1 MSSRILRLSSTD
13 FSRSPEPFASLK
25 ATVRLK
31 KHICVIGAGP
41 AGLRVTKDLIEMGH
55 TVSCFEKMPKLGG
68 VFLKTYD
75 NMRFVSSS
83 LLSAWSDHS
92 DGQEHSPTYWTADE
106 YISYCETFAEKYD
119 LLKHIY
125 FCHEIEEV
133 QKNVDTGKWNVMV
146 QTPSTNVYGVPS
158 LPSAFGYG
166 SLQEVKPDMEENGG
180 DSRSFPRE
188 LRRRSRRI
196 SKYKRCKALATGKA
210 LATDKALVTDKA
222 LEKATDKA
230 LALLRFSLQFDA
242 IAVCSGA
249 NSEPVIPIF
258 KGISEFKGE
267 IIHSNDYMNPTR
279 FAGKRVLIVGSG
291 ESAADIMNEVSKV
304 ALKTAIVIRGKH
316 GHIIPR
322 YQGNSNSVTDLNT
335 NRCRYSNSYIFGD
348 TIGYVTQW
356 FKYIISKWIFC
367 KKNELLR
374 LTSTEFPRSPAPSA
388 TGRSNISSNK
398 IIAKIA
404 ELNMAQKTSAFSKY
418 GCKSS
423 GFVEAIV
430 LRDAELFRSDFE
442 LVENGVLFN
451 SFDYVYGVPSENFG
465 YRLRFPPNNEAGR
478 VLENGTK
485 FDCDTIIACTGYKSA
500 FPFFDK
506 YHPELSHAGMNPR
519 LNYKQIFN
527 IQYPGEV
534 AFIGFVRPAFG
545 STTAIIELQS
555 RLFSYV
561 ISGKGKLPSIEEQQR
576 VVINDT
582 KEWSSRFKYDTNR
595 INSIVDYQIYCD
607 SLAKIMGVMPNLI
620 EIFFRNPYLWSKI
633 MFGPLTTHQY
643 RLWRKTEAIAE
654 VFRGN
659 SVDVVEGVVERTEA
673 LSGCKRSEKRWNSV
687 GGSRRSCERS
697 EQKCSESI
705 KIIERQPYGDF
716 LETVIT
722 GTFLIITKII
732 TLFWSDM

>member
-1 MSSRILRLSSTD
+1 M
-13 FSRSPEPFASLK
+13 
-25 ATVRLK
+25 VYK

-83 LLSAWSDHS
+83 ILSAWSDYS
-92 DGQEHSPTYWTADE
+92 DGQEHTPTYWTADE
-106 YISYCETFAEKYD
+106 YISYCEKFAEKYD
-119 LLKHIY
+119 LLKHVH
-125 FCHEIEEV
+125 FCHQIEEIR
-133 QKNVDTGKWNVMV
+133 KCSTNGKWLVTV
-146 QTPSTNVYGVPS
+146 
-158 LPSAFGYG
+158 
-166 SLQEVKPDMEENGG
+166 QEVIPET
-180 DSRSFPRE
+180 
-188 LRRRSRRI
+188 
-196 SKYKRCKALATGKA
+196 KYKRCIKA
-210 LATDKALVTDKA
+210 LATDKAIA
-222 LEKATDKA
+222 LATD
-230 LALLRFSLQFDA
+230 LNRFSSEFDA

-249 NSEPVIPIF
+249 NSDPVTPIF
-258 KGISEFKGE
+258 QGQDIFKGE
-267 IIHSNDYMNPTR
+267 IIHSNDYLNPSR
-279 FAGKRVLIVGSG
+279 FEGKRVLIVGSG

-356 FKYIISKWIFC
+356 FKYIISK
-367 KKNELLR
+367 
-374 LTSTEFPRSPAPSA
+374 
-388 TGRSNISSNK
+388 ISQTPSNK

-404 ELNMAQKTSAFSKY
+404 ELNMEQKTSAFSKY

-423 GFVEAIV
+423 GFVESIV
-430 LRDAELFRSDFE
+430 LRDAEMFRSEFE
-442 LVENGVLFN
+442 LVENGAVFKN
-451 SFDYVYGVPSENFG
+451 G
-465 YRLRFPPNNEAGR
+465 AKR
-478 VLENGTK
+478 VLEDGTT

-506 YHPELSHAGMNPR
+506 YHPELSHVGMNPR

-527 IQYPGEV
+527 IQYPGEI

-561 ISGKGKLPSIEEQQR
+561 MSDKIQLPSIEEQQR

-582 KEWSSRFKYDTNR
+582 IEWSSRFKYDINR

-607 SLAKIMGVMPNLI
+607 SLAKIMGVMPNVTA
-620 EIFFRNPYLWSKI
+620 IFFRNPYLWSKI

-643 RLWRKTEAIAE
+643 RLVER
-654 VFRGN
+654 
-659 SVDVVEGVVERTEA
+659 SVDEVG
-673 LSGCKRSEKRWNSV
+673 GYKRSEKRLNSEYECRRNKD
-687 GGSRRSCERS
+687 SRTPLEDSD
-697 EQKCSESI
+697 SI
-705 KIIERQPYGDF
+705 KILERQPYGDF

-722 GTFLIITKII
+722 STFLIITKIL
-732 TLFWSDM
+732 TLFWSEPKP

>member
-1 MSSRILRLSSTD
+1 MTL
-13 FSRSPEPFASLK
+13 
-25 ATVRLK
+25 LK

-83 LLSAWSDHS
+83 LLSAWSDYS

-106 YISYCETFAEKYD
+106 YISYCEKFAEKYD

-125 FCHEIEEV
+125 FCHQIEEIR
-133 QKNVDTGKWNVMV
+133 KNVDTGKWVV
-146 QTPSTNVYGVPS
+146 TV
-158 LPSAFGYG
+158 
-166 SLQEVKPDMEENGG
+166 QEVIPDT
-180 DSRSFPRE
+180 
-188 LRRRSRRI
+188 
-196 SKYKRCKALATGKA
+196 KYKRCI
-210 LATDKALVTDKA
+210 
-222 LEKATDKA
+222 KATDKA

-249 NSEPVIPIF
+249 NSQPVTPIF
-258 KGISEFKGE
+258 KGQHIFKGE
-267 IIHSNDYMNPTR
+267 FIHSNDYLNPSR
-279 FAGKRVLIVGSG
+279 FEGNRVLIVGSG
-291 ESAADIMNEVSKV
+291 ESAADIMNEVSNV

-356 FKYIISKWIFC
+356 FKYIISKLNFR
-367 KKNELLR
+367 KKD
-374 LTSTEFPRSPAPSA
+374 
-388 TGRSNISSNK
+388 ISSNK

-404 ELNMAQKTSAFSKY
+404 ELNMEQKTSAFSKY

-430 LRDAELFRSDFE
+430 LRDAEMFRSEFQ
-442 LVENGVLFN
+442 LVENGALFKDGK
-451 SFDYVYGVPSENFG
+451 SFE
-465 YRLRFPPNNEAGR
+465 
-478 VLENGTK
+478 
-485 FDCDTIIACTGYKSA
+485 CDTVIVCTGYKSA

-506 YHPELSHAGMNPR
+506 YHPEISHAGMNPR

-527 IQYPGEV
+527 IQYPKEIV
-534 AFIGFVRPAFG
+534 FIGFVRPAFG

-561 ISGKGKLPSIEEQQR
+561 MSNKTQLPSIEEQQLDI
-576 VVINDT
+576 INDT
-582 KEWSSRFKYDTNR
+582 IEWSSRFKYDTNR
-595 INSIVDYQIYCD
+595 INSIVDYQLYCD
-607 SLAKIMGVMPNLI
+607 SLAKIMGVMPNLT
-620 EIFFRNPYLWSKI
+620 ELFFMNPYLWSKI

-643 RLWRKTEAIAE
+643 KLRRIIFLDSEINEA
-654 VFRGN
+654 
-659 SVDVVEGVVERTEA
+659 T
-673 LSGCKRSEKRWNSV
+673 
-687 GGSRRSCERS
+687 
-697 EQKCSESI
+697 
-705 KIIERQPYGDF
+705 KIIIRQPYGNF
-716 LETVIT
+716 LES
-722 GTFLIITKII
+722 IITASF
-732 TLFWSDM
+732 LVFGSSWRFLLHLVCRLDPS

>member
-1 MSSRILRLSSTD
+1 MTKLLRLSSPD
-13 FSRSPEPFASLK
+13 FSRDPEPFASLK
-25 ATVRLK
+25 APDRLK

-83 LLSAWSDHS
+83 LLTAWSDHS

-119 LLKHIY
+119 LLKHIH
-125 FCHEIEEV
+125 FCHEIEEIR
-133 QKNVDTGKWNVMV
+133 KCSTNGKWVV
-146 QTPSTNVYGVPS
+146 TV
-158 LPSAFGYG
+158 
-166 SLQEVKPDMEENGG
+166 QEVIPDT
-180 DSRSFPRE
+180 
-188 LRRRSRRI
+188 
-196 SKYKRCKALATGKA
+196 KYKRYI
-210 LATDKALVTDKA
+210 
-222 LEKATDKA
+222 KATVKA
-230 LALLRFSLQFDA
+230 IDLKYFSSEFDA

-249 NSEPVIPIF
+249 NSEPVTPIF
-258 KGISEFKGE
+258 QGISEFKGE
-267 IIHSNDYMNPTR
+267 IIHSNDYLNPTR

-322 YQGNSNSVTDLNT
+322 YQGNSNSGFQSRPDGSLQVTDLNT

-356 FKYIISKWIFC
+356 FKYIISK
-367 KKNELLR
+367 
-374 LTSTEFPRSPAPSA
+374 
-388 TGRSNISSNK
+388 ISQTPSNK

-404 ELNMAQKTSAFSKY
+404 ELNMTQKTSAFSKY

-442 LVENGVLFN
+442 LNDNGAVFQ
-451 SFDYVYGVPSENFG
+451 
-465 YRLRFPPNNEAGR
+465 NEAVFKNGAKR
-478 VLENGTK
+478 VLENDTK
-485 FDCDTIIACTGYKSA
+485 FVCDTIIACTGYKSA

-506 YHPELSHAGMNPR
+506 YHPEISHTGVNPR

-527 IQYPGEV
+527 IQYPKEIV
-534 AFIGFVRPAFG
+534 FIGFVRPAFG

-561 ISGKGKLPSIEEQQR
+561 MSGKGKLPSIEEQQR
-576 VVINDT
+576 VIINDT
-582 KEWSSRFKYDTNR
+582 IEWSSRFKYDVKR
-595 INSIVDYQIYCD
+595 INSIVDYQLYCD
-607 SLAKIMGVMPNLI
+607 SLAKIMGVMPNLTT
-620 EIFFRNPYLWSKI
+620 IFFRNPYLWSKI

-643 RLWRKTEAIAE
+643 RL
-654 VFRGN
+654 
-659 SVDVVEGVVERTEA
+659 VERA
-673 LSGCKRSEKRWNSV
+673 VGDGCKRSDKRWNS
-687 GGSRRSCERS
+687 GDDSRRSLEGV
-697 EQKCSESI
+697 ESI

-732 TLFWSDM
+732 SLFWKKT

>member
-1 MSSRILRLSSTD
+1 MT
-13 FSRSPEPFASLK
+13 
-25 ATVRLK
+25 LK

-83 LLSAWSDHS
+83 LLTAWSDHS

-106 YISYCETFAEKYD
+106 YISYCEKFAEKYD
-119 LLKHIY
+119 LLKHIH
-125 FCHEIEEV
+125 FCHQIEEIR
-133 QKNVDTGKWNVMV
+133 KNVDNGKWMV
-146 QTPSTNVYGVPS
+146 TV
-158 LPSAFGYG
+158 
-166 SLQEVKPDMEENGG
+166 QEVIPDT
-180 DSRSFPRE
+180 
-188 LRRRSRRI
+188 
-196 SKYKRCKALATGKA
+196 KYKRCI
-210 LATDKALVTDKA
+210 
-222 LEKATDKA
+222 KATVKA
-230 LALLRFSLQFDA
+230 IDLKYFSSEFDA

-249 NSEPVIPIF
+249 NSEPVTPIF
-258 KGISEFKGE
+258 QGQHLFKGE

-356 FKYIISKWIFC
+356 FKYIISKLNFR
-367 KKNELLR
+367 KKDI
-374 LTSTEFPRSPAPSA
+374 SA
-388 TGRSNISSNK
+388 NK

-430 LRDAELFRSDFE
+430 LKDAELFRSDFE
-442 LVENGVLFN
+442 LNENGSVFK
-451 SFDYVYGVPSENFG
+451 DGK
-465 YRLRFPPNNEAGR
+465 
-478 VLENGTK
+478 T
-485 FDCDTIIACTGYKSA
+485 FDCNTIIACTGYKSA

-506 YHPELSHAGMNPR
+506 YHPEISHVGMNPR

-527 IQYPGEV
+527 IQYSGEI

-555 RLFSYV
+555 KLFSYI
-561 ISGKGKLPSIEEQQR
+561 ISSKCKLPSIEEQYT
-576 VVINDT
+576 VAINDA
-582 KEWSSRFKYDTNR
+582 KEWSFRFKYDTTR
-595 INSIVDYQIYCD
+595 INSIVDYQLYCD
-607 SLAKIMGVMPNLI
+607 SLAKIMGIMPNLTN
-620 EIFFRNPYLWSKI
+620 IFFRNPYLWSKM

-643 RLWRKTEAIAE
+643 QIMYRNPSTTIYGFQTLQHI
-654 VFRGN
+654 
-659 SVDVVEGVVERTEA
+659 A
-673 LSGCKRSEKRWNSV
+673 LSSAKGV
-687 GGSRRSCERS
+687 GISDNATN
-697 EQKCSESI
+697 
-705 KIIERQPYGDF
+705 IIERHSYGDG
-716 LETVIT
+716 LE
-722 GTFLIITKII
+722 LIITIPFFII
-732 TLFWSDM
+732 SQLIKLFT

>member
-1 MSSRILRLSSTD
+1 MT
-13 FSRSPEPFASLK
+13 
-25 ATVRLK
+25 LK

-41 AGLRVTKDLIEMGH
+41 AGLRVTKDLIELGH

-83 LLSAWSDHS
+83 ILSAWSDYS

-106 YISYCETFAEKYD
+106 YISYCEKFAEKYD
-119 LLKHIY
+119 LLKHIH
-125 FCHEIEEV
+125 FCHQIEEIR
-133 QKNVDTGKWNVMV
+133 KCSNTGKWVV
-146 QTPSTNVYGVPS
+146 TV
-158 LPSAFGYG
+158 
-166 SLQEVKPDMEENGG
+166 QEVVPDT
-180 DSRSFPRE
+180 
-188 LRRRSRRI
+188 
-196 SKYKRCKALATGKA
+196 KYKRCKALATVKVS
-210 LATDKALVTDKA
+210 KKV
-222 LEKATDKA
+222 

-249 NSEPVIPIF
+249 NSQPVTPIF
-258 KGISEFKGE
+258 QGQDIFKGE
-267 IIHSNDYMNPTR
+267 IIHSNDYLNPSR
-279 FAGKRVLIVGSG
+279 FEGKRVLIIGSG
-291 ESAADIMNEVSKV
+291 ESAADIINEVSKV

-322 YQGNSNSVTDLNT
+322 YQGNTNSVTDLNT

-356 FKYIISKWIFC
+356 FKYIISKLNFR
-367 KKNELLR
+367 KKDV
-374 LTSTEFPRSPAPSA
+374 SA
-388 TGRSNISSNK
+388 NK

-404 ELNMAQKTSAFSKY
+404 ELNMEQKTSAFSKY

-430 LRDAELFRSDFE
+430 LRDAEMFRGCDGLKRVVTDTEYGTLVEYSRSEFE
-442 LVENGVLFN
+442 LVENGVLFKDGK
-451 SFDYVYGVPSENFG
+451 SFV
-465 YRLRFPPNNEAGR
+465 
-478 VLENGTK
+478 
-485 FDCDTIIACTGYKSA
+485 CDTIIACTGYKSA

-506 YHPELSHAGMNPR
+506 YHHEISHAGMNPR

-527 IQYPGEV
+527 IQYPKEIV
-534 AFIGFVRPAFG
+534 FIGFVRPAFG

-561 ISGKGKLPSIEEQQR
+561 MSDKIHLPSIEEQQR

-582 KEWSSRFKYDTNR
+582 IEWSSRFKYDVKR

-607 SLAKIMGVMPNLI
+607 SLAKIMGVMPNI
-620 EIFFRNPYLWSKI
+620 TAIFFRNPYLWSKI

-643 RLWRKTEAIAE
+643 RME
-654 VFRGN
+654 
-659 SVDVVEGVVERTEA
+659 SGV
-673 LSGCKRSEKRWNSV
+673 N
-687 GGSRRSCERS
+687 SRRSS
-697 EQKCSESI
+697 DSI
-705 KIIERQPYGDF
+705 KILERQPYGDF

-722 GTFLIITKII
+722 STFLIITKIL
-732 TLFWSDM
+732 TLFLENSRDDYRMSF